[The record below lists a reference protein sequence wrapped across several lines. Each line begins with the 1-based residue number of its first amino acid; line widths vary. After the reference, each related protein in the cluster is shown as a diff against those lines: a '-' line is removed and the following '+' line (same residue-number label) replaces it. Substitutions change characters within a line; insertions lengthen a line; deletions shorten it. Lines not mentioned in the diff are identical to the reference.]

1 MKKLVSMLLVIVM
14 VFSLAACGGSADNK
28 ENNTTS
34 EPAQTGTENAETEA
48 AGESEAAEESEPA
61 QAGGISQGGIMKMGM
76 STDITE
82 AAAWRARSGQEK
94 TVLAAVY
101 EPLMRIDADGNVVG
115 YLAESL
121 EADEANLTYTVTL
134 RQDVTFSDGS
144 ALDAD
149 VLLWNFE
156 NFKENSQTS
165 ATHFGS
171 VESFEKTGDYTVAIH
186 LTEWNTQIPYSLNST
201 AGLMYSKKAF
211 DENGYDWCLEN
222 AVGTGPFKMDSWT
235 KDTKLVLS
243 KNENYWNKD
252 SVPYLDGIEF
262 QVIADEMSAQAAMLN
277 GDIDVYYN
285 GSESFQTT
293 MEQAGFSTACNQ
305 MWYTILFLIFASDVD
320 GSPLADVKVRQAISY
335 AIDSQAICD
344 SVGKGKV
351 FVSSQYAVEGTPFY
365 NPDVAGYNY
374 DVEKAKG
381 LLKEAGY
388 ENGFTTTIYCG
399 VDQALTDYL
408 VAIQG
413 YLKEVGI
420 TLNIE
425 EQETTIWRSKG
436 IYDID
441 EGMILA
447 GHGFGANLVNQQVSN
462 FSKRAVE
469 GVGMLKECKLHPDDL
484 DASIMASLA
493 ASDTTEML
501 KNEFETQKL
510 IIDEYCLGYPVG
522 IKYASAYTIS
532 EKVAENG
539 GFANKNEY
547 SDYSLIGFT
556 E

>member
-34 EPAQTGTENAETEA
+34 EPAETGTENAEN
-48 AGESEAAEESEPA
+48 EAAEEGETAEENEPA
-61 QAGGISQGGIMKMGM
+61 QAGGISQGGILKMGM

-149 VLLWNFE
+149 ALLWNFE

-243 KNENYWNKD
+243 QNENYWNKD
-252 SVPYLDGIEF
+252 SAPYLDGIEF

-277 GDIDVYYN
+277 GDIDAYYN

-293 MEQAGFSTACNQ
+293 MEQAGFGTACNQ

-365 NPDVAGYNY
+365 NPEVAGYNY

-539 GFANKNEY
+539 AFANKNEY
-547 SDYSLIGFT
+547 SDYSLVGLT